1 MQICCQYI
9 AKQIWRLEILVEKKY
24 VNMEICKYW
33 CKYWCKNKYEA
44 MEICKYGDL
53 YPLKMKNQGV
63 KKNFNSCNNRCGG
76 MWTTSRV
83 LALNGDTNMKTSKR
97 GKTIKKTHNEFTT
110 IPQRVHNDFT
120 TSSQR
125 VHTISQR
132 FHNKFT
138 TRSQRFHNDF
148 TTISQRETQIN
159 I

>member
-1 MQICCQYI
+1 
-9 AKQIWRLEILVEKKY
+9 
-24 VNMEICKYW
+24 MEVCKYW

-83 LALNGDTNMKTSKR
+83 LALNGATNMK
-97 GKTIKKTHNEFTT
+97 NEFTT

-120 TSSQR
+120 ISSQR
-125 VHTISQR
+125 GHIDFTTISQQVHNEVTTMSQR

-138 TRSQRFHNDF
+138 TISHNELKTRD
-148 TTISQRETQIN
+148 TNKHITIF
-159 I
+159 

>member
-1 MQICCQYI
+1 MHQKLSGYESLNMVIHSKIWPSVKMNIAILAHCFRNPGTPLFQESSDKKYVAYMQICCQYV

-76 MWTTSRV
+76 MWTTSAFWPWMAILIWKRV
-83 LALNGDTNMKTSKR
+83 NEEKR
-97 GKTIKKTHNEFTT
+97 
-110 IPQRVHNDFT
+110 
-120 TSSQR
+120 
-125 VHTISQR
+125 
-132 FHNKFT
+132 
-138 TRSQRFHNDF
+138 
-148 TTISQRETQIN
+148 
-159 I
+159 